1 MELRTPITELLDIRY
16 PIVLAPMGGVS
27 GGALAQAVTAA
38 GGLGLIATGYGDA
51 EWIEHEFDAAGNA
64 RVGTGF
70 ITWNL
75 ARNPELLD
83 LVLAREPA
91 AVMLSFGDPAPF
103 AAKIKGA
110 GAKFICQVQTVRQA
124 REAAQCGADIVVA
137 QGAEAGGHGA
147 SRGSFALIP
156 AVADAVRPIPVLA
169 AGGIADGRG
178 LAAALMLGAAGV
190 LVGTRFYAT
199 PEALG
204 LDAAKERITQATGDE
219 TARTTV
225 FDLVRGHD
233 WPNVYTGRAVRND
246 FLERWHGHEDEL
258 AENVERERERYKRA
272 VREGDAAATVVFA
285 GEAVDLIHELE
296 PAGQIVERIVR
307 EALERLAQ
315 KPS

>member
-16 PIVLAPMGGVS
+16 PVILAPMGGVS

-38 GGLGLIATGYGDA
+38 GGLGLIGAGYGER
-51 EWIEHEFDAAGNA
+51 EWLERELSAAGNA
-64 RVGTGF
+64 RVGAGF
-70 ITWNL
+70 ITWSL
-75 ARNPELLD
+75 ARNPALLD
-83 LVLAREPA
+83 LVLEREPA

-103 AAKIKGA
+103 AAKVKGA
-110 GAKFICQVQTVRQA
+110 GAKLICQVQTVRQA

-147 SRGSFALIP
+147 GRATFTLVP
-156 AVADAVRPIPVLA
+156 AVVDAVRPLPVLA

-178 LAAALMLGAAGV
+178 LAAALMLGAGGV

-204 LDAAKERITQATGDE
+204 ADAAKKRIAEAEGDD
-219 TARTTV
+219 TLHTRV
-225 FDLVRGHD
+225 FDIIRGRD
-233 WPNVYTGRAVRND
+233 WPHPYTGRAIRNA
-246 FLERWHGHEDEL
+246 FSERWHGREDEL
-258 AENVERERERYKRA
+258 GRNLAGEAERYA
-272 VREGDAAATVVFA
+272 EAAAKGDVDRAVVFA
-285 GEAVDLIHELE
+285 GEAIDLIHELE